1 MPSQLRFR
9 LTRATLIESEQGRAR
24 VAPRRRGSRLL
35 PVLVVAAGVLLA
47 LPSGAGA
54 RPLVDTVVE
63 HNVTLASEHFPDDI
77 CGARAVTET
86 VTNTVQVNHLTE
98 NEDGSFHFVDFE
110 TGFLFADYDDPAIPD
125 ETFRRTNSE
134 SFNLTPGG
142 TFTTTDTTQQFSATL
157 RIIDAFHLTEVNG
170 EPKVEH
176 QVFLVRGCP

>member
-1 MPSQLRFR
+1 MS
-9 LTRATLIESEQGRAR
+9 
-24 VAPRRRGSRLL
+24 PRRRRYSNCVSALI
-35 PVLVVAAGVLLA
+35 VAVGVLLA

-54 RPLVDTVVE
+54 SPLVFTVVE
-63 HNVTLASEHFPDDI
+63 HNVTLASEHFDD
-77 CGARAVTET
+77 CGGVTET

-110 TGFLFADYDDPAIPD
+110 TGFLFADYEDPAIPD

-142 TFTTTDTTQQFSATL
+142 TFTTTETTAQFSATT
-157 RIIDAFHLTEVNG
+157 RIIDAFHLTIVDG

-176 QVFLVRGCP
+176 QVFLVRGGCP

>member
-1 MPSQLRFR
+1 L
-9 LTRATLIESEQGRAR
+9 
-24 VAPRRRGSRLL
+24 
-35 PVLVVAAGVLLA
+35 GVLLA
-47 LPSGAGA
+47 LPSGAA
-54 RPLVDTVVE
+54 ASPFVFTEVE

-110 TGFLFADYDDPAIPD
+110 TGYLFADYDDPAIPD

-142 TFTTTDTTQQFSATL
+142 TFTTTETIQQFSATL
-157 RIIDAFHLTEVNG
+157 RIIGAFHLTEVKG

-176 QVFLVRGCP
+176 QITLVRGCP

>member
-1 MPSQLRFR
+1 M
-9 LTRATLIESEQGRAR
+9 
-24 VAPRRRGSRLL
+24 
-35 PVLVVAAGVLLA
+35 LLA
-47 LPSGAGA
+47 LPAGAGA
-54 RPLVDTVVE
+54 SPLVFTVVE
-63 HNVTLASEHFPDDI
+63 HNTPPVSEHFPDDI

-86 VTNTVQVNHLTE
+86 VTNTAQVNHLTE

-142 TFTTTDTTQQFSATL
+142 TFTTTQTTQQFSATM
-157 RIIDAFHLTEVNG
+157 RIIDAFHLTIVDG

-176 QVFLVRGCP
+176 QVFLVRGGCP

>member
-1 MPSQLRFR
+1 MSPW
-9 LTRATLIESEQGRAR
+9 
-24 VAPRRRGSRLL
+24 RRRSGWLL
-35 PVLVVAAGVLLA
+35 ALVVAVGVLLA

-54 RPLVDTVVE
+54 SPLVFTVVE
-63 HNVTLASEHFPDDI
+63 HNTPPVSEHFPDDI

-86 VTNTVQVNHLTE
+86 VTNIVQVNHLTE

-134 SFNLTPGG
+134 SFNLTLGG
-142 TFTTTDTTQQFSATL
+142 TFTATETIQQFSATL

-176 QVFLVRGCP
+176 QITLVRGCP